1 MEQSLPILIILF
13 TKLLTR
19 IIKIQT
25 QPQTLAKYKH
35 SSNIGV
41 TLTVLNTTF
50 NNISVISLV
59 EETAVPRENHR
70 PVASN

>member
-19 IIKIQT
+19 IIKIQI
-25 QPQTLAKYKH
+25 QPQTLAKCKH
-35 SSNIGV
+35 SPNIGV
-41 TLTVLNTTF
+41 TFMVLNTTF